1 MMWGDASGAENYEGG
16 RDDESMSIFAKE
28 YVTKPVCNIN
38 HVEVCSPEEKS
49 DFESVVSM
57 SDTKLTETIQYIS
70 DSVSVE
76 EKSFEKAVGKIQK
89 QYEELTEEHSKKLES
104 IKVDYKYT
112 YFIQV
117 LKSRGIK
124 DPTADE
130 DDNDDDDDDD
140 DDDDA
145 VNNKRVIDGKPYT
158 CNPTSK
164 RWDTDTVPDNVIP
177 PITAVVPPATPTGQP
192 SISSRDS

>member
-16 RDDESMSIFAKE
+16 RDYESMSIFAKE

-130 DDNDDDDDDD
+130 DD
-140 DDDDA
+140 DDDA

-158 CNPTSK
+158 FNPTSK
-164 RWDTDTVPDNVIP
+164 RWDADTVPDNSFIP